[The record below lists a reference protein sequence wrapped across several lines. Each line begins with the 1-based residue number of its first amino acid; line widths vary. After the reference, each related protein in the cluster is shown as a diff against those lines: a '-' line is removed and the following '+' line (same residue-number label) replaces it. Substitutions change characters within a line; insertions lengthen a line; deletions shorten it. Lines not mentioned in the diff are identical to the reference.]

1 VDGFNFKREG
11 SAMSVDQFE
20 TEIKNPSI
28 TFPVMV
34 LVILVTVLATIII
47 KEKVDKAAP
56 NGTVCL
62 NYQKFT
68 PLPLIKGNIG
78 P

>member
-1 VDGFNFKREG
+1 
-11 SAMSVDQFE
+11 MSSDQFE

-34 LVILVTVLATIII
+34 LVILVAVLSTIVI